1 MRASSTKTESDAA
14 RSASS
19 RGSRQLTD
27 WVLDCLREHGSTVE
41 PLPEGGWRVEV
52 GAALVPVLGRR
63 SLELGPAREAAG
75 IAGREPLAWESDA
88 VQSLLGFVRDQGQT
102 AELWMRG
109 VEPEE
114 GLRIIQARLEV
125 EGVKPRLAALSPK
138 PKAMLAF
145 NFKVRW
151 QGSEGREELRS
162 FRFDPQGGVAGEM
175 PPTDQH
181 DFDAAPARSP
191 AGRAALPVREGFE
204 AARAALE
211 GSLGEKLQQRQRRA
225 RADHRE
231 EESRLN
237 AYYSQLL
244 KDEKQGS
251 PRRGERRSLER
262 VEQLKREWRQ
272 KLEALSG
279 AVEEARYGL
288 VSAAVLWV
296 PWLEVE
302 ITVPSRP
309 KIVRKTEVNLS
320 LKRWEGL
327 ACDGCG
333 KLHTSFR
340 VEGGRLI
347 GRQG

>member
-1 MRASSTKTESDAA
+1 MRASSTKTETDAGRPA
-14 RSASS
+14 PS

-27 WVLDCLREHGSTVE
+27 WVLDCLREHGSLVE
-41 PLPEGGWRVEV
+41 ALPEGGWRVEA
-52 GAALVPVLGRR
+52 GPALVPVLGKR
-63 SLELGPAREAAG
+63 SLELGPARETG
-75 IAGREPLAWESDA
+75 VIEGREPLTWESDA
-88 VQSLLGFVRDQGQT
+88 VQSLLAFVRDQGQT

-109 VEPEE
+109 VDPEE
-114 GLRIIQARLEV
+114 GLRIIEARLV
-125 EGVKPRLAALSPK
+125 VQGGKPRLAAVAPR
-138 PKAMLAF
+138 PRAMLAF

-162 FRFDPQGGVAGEM
+162 FRFDPGTGAAGEM

-181 DFDAAPARSP
+181 DFTEAPARAP
-191 AGRAALPVREGFE
+191 AGQPALPVREGFD
-204 AARAALE
+204 AARTALE
-211 GSLGEKLQQRQRRA
+211 AVLAEKLQQRQRRA

-231 EESRLN
+231 EEVRLN
-237 AYYSQLL
+237 SYYSQLL

-251 PRRGERRSLER
+251 PRRGEKRSQER

-302 ITVPSRP
+302 ITLPGRP
-309 KIVRKTEVNLS
+309 KIIRKTEINLN

-327 ACDGCG
+327 ACDECG
-333 KLHTSFR
+333 KLHTSFEVR
-340 VEGGRLI
+340 AGRLI